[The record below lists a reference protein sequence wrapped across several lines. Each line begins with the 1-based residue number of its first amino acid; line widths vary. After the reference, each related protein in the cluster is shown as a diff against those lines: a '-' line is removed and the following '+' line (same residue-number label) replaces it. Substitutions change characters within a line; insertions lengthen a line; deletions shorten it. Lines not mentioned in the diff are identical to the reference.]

1 MAKKILIVEDNIVIL
16 TMQKQI
22 FEMEGY
28 EIVTAQEGM
37 DALKKIH
44 QEHQMSFFW
53 TLTSRE

>member
-28 EIVTAQEGM
+28 EIITARRVWM
-37 DALKKIH
+37 PSRRSMKRAR
-44 QEHQMSFFW
+44 MSSSW
-53 TLTSRE
+53 MSIYPG